1 MAGHLNSGV
10 SIPAS
15 AVYNQAG
22 IPMVSGAA
30 TNPKL
35 TEQGF
40 KTIFRIVGRDD
51 QQGPAVAQYLNSLKV
66 KKVAIADDATAYGE
80 GLANEVEK
88 TLKAAG
94 VQVVAR
100 EKATDKTTDF
110 KAILT
115 KMKGKAPDAIFY
127 GGMDA
132 TGGPMIKQARELG
145 IKSVFSFGDGACTDE
160 MVKLAG
166 TAAEGL
172 ICSQAG
178 LPASAASK
186 EFNDAFKAKYGD
198 VKQYAPFFYDAVGL
212 MIAAM
217 QKADST
223 DPAKYLPELQKI
235 SYNGA
240 TGKIEF
246 DEKGDRKNAEI
257 TIFTL
262 KDGKVEPIAVVQG
275 GKSYPFDEFLKGI
288 AAKAAAA
295 TPAPRAAPAAARRP
309 RRRRRRSRRVAL
321 RQTAPR
327 GAPFLF
333 LQRPNAER
341 ARRAA
346 VARCCPIGGQHGQ
359 CSRASTDRFR
369 KRRDD
374 APACAAL
381 PTRLLMHALD
391 IFLQQII
398 NGLTLGSVYAIVALG
413 YTMVYGIIQLINFAH
428 GEVVMIGAMVAYSVI
443 VALAGAGSRCPP
455 VAIVLIGTLAAI
467 PVCMAVGY
475 TLERTAYRPLR
486 NAPRLAPL
494 ITAIGLS
501 IILQHLAMIVW
512 SRNPLS
518 YPQIIKTVSYHVTG
532 TSDGATITN
541 VQIAIIAGLGRPD
554 GGFCCCSSTGRSS
567 ASRCARPR
575 RIHRSPD

>member
-1 MAGHLNSGV
+1 MTLSRKLGLTIFAAALATAYGCGKEEPKKADAPKAAAAAPVEDVVVVKIGHAGPLTGGIAHLGKDDENGARLAVDEHTARKMKIGGKTVRFELMSEDDQADPKMGPTIAQKFADAKVAGVAGHLNSGV
-10 SIPAS
+10 TIPAS

-22 IPMVSGAA
+22 IPMISGSA

-40 KTIFRIVGRDD
+40 KNVFRTVGRDD
-51 QQGPAVAQYLNSLKV
+51 QQGPAIAQYLANMKV

-115 KMKGKAPDAIFY
+115 KMKGKSPDAVFY

-132 TGGPMIKQARELG
+132 TGGPMVKQARELG

-160 MVKLAG
+160 MAKLAG
-166 TAAEGL
+166 AAAEGL

-186 EFNDAFKAKYGD
+186 EFNDAFKAKYGE
-198 VKQYAPFFYDAVGL
+198 VKQYAPFYYDAVGL

-262 KDGKVEPIAVVQG
+262 KDGKVVPVGVVKA
-275 GKSYPFDEFLKGI
+275 GKASSFEDFMKEMQASAM
-288 AAKAAAA
+288 AAN
-295 TPAPRAAPAAARRP
+295 PAPAAAP
-309 RRRRRRSRRVAL
+309 SE
-321 RQTAPR
+321 AP
-327 GAPFLF
+327 
-333 LQRPNAER
+333 
-341 ARRAA
+341 
-346 VARCCPIGGQHGQ
+346 
-359 CSRASTDRFR
+359 
-369 KRRDD
+369 K
-374 APACAAL
+374 
-381 PTRLLMHALD
+381 
-391 IFLQQII
+391 
-398 NGLTLGSVYAIVALG
+398 
-413 YTMVYGIIQLINFAH
+413 
-428 GEVVMIGAMVAYSVI
+428 
-443 VALAGAGSRCPP
+443 
-455 VAIVLIGTLAAI
+455 
-467 PVCMAVGY
+467 
-475 TLERTAYRPLR
+475 
-486 NAPRLAPL
+486 
-494 ITAIGLS
+494 
-501 IILQHLAMIVW
+501 
-512 SRNPLS
+512 
-518 YPQIIKTVSYHVTG
+518 K
-532 TSDGATITN
+532 
-541 VQIAIIAGLGRPD
+541 
-554 GGFCCCSSTGRSS
+554 
-567 ASRCARPR
+567 
-575 RIHRSPD
+575 